1 MFPDTS
7 REGLSRAANDE
18 SLKDK
23 NNRRAAV
30 LHQREELGCASVFSL
45 LLSTSRH
52 PCSLHCRG
60 KPTNS
65 FMTVTVQS
73 LPSGGKIHTVSQ
85 IGYKY
90 FKNFKNGLKCLRKKK
105 KTKKK
110 NPTIITRC
118 EQQVNTE
125 LDDVVLLVFFALVV
139 EDRRGD
145 TSWQH
150 SHQDREPKPVCASVH
165 QSPRG
170 DRDPK

>member
-1 MFPDTS
+1 MEPLFVFPDTS

-105 KTKKK
+105 KKTKK
-110 NPTIITRC
+110 NPH
-118 EQQVNTE
+118 NNN
-125 LDDVVLLVFFALVV
+125 
-139 EDRRGD
+139 
-145 TSWQH
+145 
-150 SHQDREPKPVCASVH
+150 KM
-165 QSPRG
+165 
-170 DRDPK
+170 